1 MCACVHT
8 CASQNGVV
16 VVVVESYLLRDASR
30 CDDAGCRN
38 ELNACMDP
46 KVLKPIRRYRRA
58 RDVTS
63 YGTPMWCHLRRAER
77 RIRTTLS
84 TRRTAGSLYR
94 GRESTTNINARHASI
109 VVARSRASPRVARRS
124 SVRISRC
131 TQRSV
136 ERKPPHGRRAVE
148 STSDDEMKSLQIVI
162 SRHGP
167 CGCARR
173 RRRRASSCA
182 DDENGD
188 GSTDAERRV
197 SPTNQSL
204 RRDGS

>member
-1 MCACVHT
+1 MERPV
-8 CASQNGVV
+8 GVIS
-16 VVVVESYLLRDASR
+16 VELSDAF
-30 CDDAGCRN
+30 
-38 ELNACMDP
+38 
-46 KVLKPIRRYRRA
+46 
-58 RDVTS
+58 
-63 YGTPMWCHLRRAER
+63 ER
-77 RIRTTLS
+77 R
-84 TRRTAGSLYR
+84 
-94 GRESTTNINARHASI
+94 
-109 VVARSRASPRVARRS
+109 SRRVARQARYIVAWNRRRTSMRGMHLS
-124 SVRISRC
+124 SWRDRARPRASRGVASC
-131 TQRSV
+131 EFRDALNAPSS
-136 ERKPPHGRRAVE
+136 ENRRAVE

-204 RRDGS
+204 RRDRS

>member
-1 MCACVHT
+1 M
-8 CASQNGVV
+8 
-16 VVVVESYLLRDASR
+16 
-30 CDDAGCRN
+30 
-38 ELNACMDP
+38 
-46 KVLKPIRRYRRA
+46 
-58 RDVTS
+58 S
-63 YGTPMWCHLRRAER
+63 YGTPCWCHFRRAER

-94 GRESTTNINARHASI
+94 DRESTTNINARHASI

-167 CGCARR
+167 IGCARR

-182 DDENGD
+182 DEGTRRRLD
-188 GSTDAERRV
+188 GRRAQ
-197 SPTNQSL
+197 SFANQSVPP
-204 RRDGS
+204 

>member
-1 MCACVHT
+1 MTNSFARIPTANIMLAISSLACFQLRSSYST
-8 CASQNGVV
+8 
-16 VVVVESYLLRDASR
+16 YLLRDASR

-38 ELNACMDP
+38 ELNAYMDP
-46 KVLKPIRRYRRA
+46 NLLEPIRRYRRA

-84 TRRTAGSLYR
+84 TRRTAGSLHR
-94 GRESTTNINARHASI
+94 GLESTTNINARHALI
-109 VVARSRASPRVARRS
+109 VVARSRASPRVAWRNF
-124 SVRISRC
+124 VRISRC

-148 STSDDEMKSLQIVI
+148 STSDDEMKSLQIVM

-167 CGCARR
+167 IGCARR

-182 DDENGD
+182 DEGTRRRLD
-188 GSTDAERRV
+188 GRRA
-197 SPTNQSL
+197 
-204 RRDGS
+204 